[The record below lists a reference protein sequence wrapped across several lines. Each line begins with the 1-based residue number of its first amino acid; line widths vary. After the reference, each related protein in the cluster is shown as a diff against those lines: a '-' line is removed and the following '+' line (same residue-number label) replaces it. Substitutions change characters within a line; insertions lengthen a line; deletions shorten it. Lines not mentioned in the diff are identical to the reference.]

1 MDPFSRFTATFERI
15 QRDSCCSREPPPA
28 PQHKLLWWEIPVRHP
43 PPALWR
49 RGSQELLR
57 APENMWESD
66 EEQFMLETV
75 RNFQKACKW
84 LVRLISMLIWP
95 RGEYTTQD
103 SQTGQWFLDK
113 DGDGSSC
120 LLLSWAELDCFLMIR
135 YHGHSYPSRKYKGTL
150 RAVVLFFFFFI
161 SFLFRLA
168 VQRFSLVNGKL
179 GLLSTCGAQAPHC
192 GGFSCCRA

>member
-1 MDPFSRFTATFERI
+1 MDPFSRFTATFKRI
-15 QRDSCCSREPPPA
+15 QRDSRRSREPPPA

-43 PPALWR
+43 PPARWR

-75 RNFQKACKW
+75 RNFQRACNW
-84 LVRLISMLIWP
+84 LARLISMLIWP

-113 DGDGSSC
+113 DGMDQVVYCSVEQS
-120 LLLSWAELDCFLMIR
+120 LTAFWWS
-135 YHGHSYPSRKYKGTL
+135 GTMATVIL
-150 RAVVLFFFFFI
+150 PGNTKEHLEQSFFFFF
-161 SFLFRLA
+161 FF
-168 VQRFSLVNGKL
+168 FPFYL
-179 GLLSTCGAQAPHC
+179 GLLCKD
-192 GGFSCCRA
+192 FL